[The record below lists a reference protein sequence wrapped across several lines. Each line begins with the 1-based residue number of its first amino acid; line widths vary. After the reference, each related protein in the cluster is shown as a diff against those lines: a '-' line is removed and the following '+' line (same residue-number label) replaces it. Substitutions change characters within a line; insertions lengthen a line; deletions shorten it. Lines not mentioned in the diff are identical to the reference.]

1 MRPRRRRWWGRE
13 ARHDHCG
20 SIIRLPDCSTILVQ
34 YRCVRLMLMISSKE
48 YWQCGKSYMRFG
60 FGR

>member
-1 MRPRRRRWWGRE
+1 MRLVRSRRRWKE

-20 SIIRLPDCSTILVQ
+20 SIRLPDCSTILVQ
-34 YRCVRLMLMISSKE
+34 YRCVKLMLMISSKE

-60 FGR
+60 FRR